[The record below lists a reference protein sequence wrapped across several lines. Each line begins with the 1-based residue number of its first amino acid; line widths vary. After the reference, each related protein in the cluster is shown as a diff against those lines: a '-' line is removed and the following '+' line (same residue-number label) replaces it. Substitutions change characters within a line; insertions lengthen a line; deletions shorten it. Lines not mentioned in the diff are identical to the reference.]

1 VHTQVEQKAAAAA
14 VSRFEKQMQMQTDVE
29 GSPTPAA
36 PELFRLMDAA
46 LGVVVRA
53 KSGLTRP
60 QEDALVDATLAGDA
74 RTLLLAKHYGG
85 DVAQFTRHALRQ
97 LATAAG
103 AGPGRAGAAA
113 AAGTAVDA
121 VVVGGGLAGLSAALT
136 LLDRG
141 GRVLLL
147 EKEAF
152 VGGNTLWASSGTL
165 AAPVASGPTAERHRL
180 DQFKAQR
187 SSGPAEGRKET

>member
-1 VHTQVEQKAAAAA
+1 VYTQVEQKAAAAA
-14 VSRFEKQMQMQTDVE
+14 AARFEKQMQMQTDVE

-36 PELFRLMDAA
+36 SELFRLMDAA

-53 KSGLTRP
+53 KSGLTHP

-103 AGPGRAGAAA
+103 AGPSHAGAT

-165 AAPVASGPTAERHRL
+165 AAPVASRPTAERHRL
-180 DQFKAQR
+180 DQFKAER
-187 SSGPAEGRKET
+187 LSGSAERNTKA